1 MVRGKVLFGGS
12 ERPLI
17 VPVGDDTFTREAI
30 RLFVHGRVRR
40 AWATTMLKLDRWLPP
55 LRLLPKVKLSQ
66 FPLPEAYAELGL
78 SELSFA
84 VYCGSPGPLCKLTVF
99 SAACGRSVTKIAL
112 RPSADQ
118 MVRNEGNVLAALAE
132 RQIGVGLIPRLVSHG
147 QLSSGRWFVR
157 TTVLSAGRREPRF
170 GAMHRE
176 FLSQLHASSS
186 ASVKAWQESRTY
198 AALLSRVAAIDACLD
213 RESRELIAA
222 VLADIAALSH
232 DQPVAECVVH
242 GDFAPWNI
250 TMTDRLCVFD
260 WEYAKVRGNPL
271 HDFLHFHVMSS
282 ALLHRRLGKA
292 ALRRLISLAGSQ
304 LERVAGCP
312 PDQRLVGALT
322 LQYIADTVIFYCEAD
337 GELKQG
343 HPVIKAYMSLL
354 RRRRRW
360 LPADIT
366 EKGAADER

>member
-1 MVRGKVLFGGS
+1 VRGKILFGTS

-40 AWATTMLKLDRWLPP
+40 AWATAMLKLDHWLPP

-78 SELSFA
+78 SGLSFA
-84 VYCGSPGPLCKLTVF
+84 VYCGSPGPLCKLTVY
-99 SAACGRSVTKIAL
+99 SAASERWVTKIAL
-112 RPSADQ
+112 QPSADQ
-118 MVRNEGNVLAALAE
+118 MVRNEGDVLAALAE
-132 RQIGVGLIPRLVSHG
+132 RRIGVGLIPRLVSHG
-147 QLSSGRWFVR
+147 QLSSGRSFVR

-170 GAMHRE
+170 GSMHRE
-176 FLSQLHASSS
+176 FLSQLHASGGD
-186 ASVKAWQESRTY
+186 ADKTWKESHTY
-198 AALLSRVAAIDACLD
+198 ATLLSRAAAINDCLD

-222 VLADIAALSH
+222 VLADIAVLSH

-260 WEYAKVRGNPL
+260 WEYAQVRGNPL

-282 ALLHRRLGKA
+282 ALLHRRLGRA

-304 LERVAGCP
+304 LERVAGSP
-312 PDQRLVGALT
+312 PDPRLVGALT

-337 GELKQG
+337 GELKRE
-343 HPVIKAYMSLL
+343 HPVIKAYMLLL
-354 RRRRRW
+354 RRRHSW
-360 LPADIT
+360 LPADIA
-366 EKGAADER
+366 EKGVADER